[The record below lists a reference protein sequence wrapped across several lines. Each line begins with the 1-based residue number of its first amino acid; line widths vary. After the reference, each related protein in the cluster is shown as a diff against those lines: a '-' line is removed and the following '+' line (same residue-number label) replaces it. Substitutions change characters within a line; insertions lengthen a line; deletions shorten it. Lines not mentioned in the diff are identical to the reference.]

1 MPKISVIS
9 PVYNISRYLTR
20 CMDSLRG
27 QTLREI
33 EVLFVDDRG
42 TDNSVEII
50 RNYIAA
56 HGLRDNWRVITM
68 PKNSGPGAAR
78 NIGIQEA
85 KGEYIAF
92 VDADDWAEPAMFEV
106 LYNAAK
112 ETNADL
118 SAGATSWDYPDGH
131 HTIAVNPYVG
141 TDVLNKSKRRC
152 LVQHYLG
159 NFYSMIYRREKGLI

>member
-20 CMDSLRG
+20 CMDSLRA

-92 VDADDWAEPAMFEV
+92 VQ
-106 LYNAAK
+106 K
-112 ETNADL
+112 
-118 SAGATSWDYPDGH
+118 TSE
-131 HTIAVNPYVG
+131 II
-141 TDVLNKSKRRC
+141 KIK
-152 LVQHYLG
+152 
-159 NFYSMIYRREKGLI
+159 